1 MKECTKDNF
10 VKCSKRLYRIRETLG
25 FSQEKFA
32 EEIKISYTM
41 YKKIE
46 KGETSLSTKHLCR
59 LNEVYGISSDYIL
72 YGKTNRNLKEV
83 SRFIVNCTEY
93 DKMYLLLYLNY
104 MRIKNEKITN
114 KFN

>member
-1 MKECTKDNF
+1 MKKCTKENF
-10 VKCSKRLYRIRETLG
+10 VKYSKRLYRIRETMG
-25 FSQEKFA
+25 YSQEKFA
-32 EEIKISYTM
+32 EDIRISNTM

-72 YGKTNRNLKEV
+72 YGEKNINLKKV
-83 SRFIVNCTEY
+83 SQFIVNCTED
-93 DKMYLLLYLNY
+93 DKMYLLLYLNC
-104 MRIKNEKITN
+104 MRMKNERITN